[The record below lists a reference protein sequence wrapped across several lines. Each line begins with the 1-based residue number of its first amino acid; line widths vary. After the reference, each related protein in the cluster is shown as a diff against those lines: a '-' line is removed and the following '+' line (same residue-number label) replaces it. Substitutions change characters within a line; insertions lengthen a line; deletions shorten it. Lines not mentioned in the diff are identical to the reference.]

1 VIYLEEFSGRQR
13 DFRDGGEGEADRPAG
28 PRRCGIPVVVADR
41 DAGAARVG
49 DGPYA
54 GGAGGIRGTRAVVRE
69 GDGDQ
74 DSERGQMSSAGQ
86 F

>member
-1 VIYLEEFSGRQR
+1 LRIFLGFSDTGVNSGTAVIARRTGRR
-13 DFRDGGEGEADRPAG
+13 DRGVGKARMGAGLGE
-28 PRRCGIPVVVADR
+28 
-41 DAGAARVG
+41 
-49 DGPYA
+49 
-54 GGAGGIRGTRAVVRE
+54 GGAGGIRGTRAGVRE